1 LSSIRDWF
9 DLKMPLDREPSM
21 AITPL
26 NSFADVQDFLDQIL
40 SDNNESAALSF
51 APHKVF
57 WRNLTYDQ
65 FVNGNVPGVT
75 DPATNLPMPVLVK
88 GNSASSNLIMALQG
102 IGAAFG
108 PDSVIGQMP
117 ANGPPFFT
125 VDQIASI
132 VAWIDNGCPQ

>member
-1 LSSIRDWF
+1 
-9 DLKMPLDREPSM
+9 M

-75 DPATNLPMPVLVK
+75 DPATNLPMPVLVS
-88 GNSASSNLIMALQG
+88 GNSANSNLIMALQG

-108 PDSVIGQMP
+108 AGQCDR
-117 ANGPPFFT
+117 ADGPPFFT
-125 VDQIASI
+125 ADQIA
-132 VAWIDNGCPQ
+132 

>member
-1 LSSIRDWF
+1 MPRDQ
-9 DLKMPLDREPSM
+9 EPSM

-26 NSFADVQDFLDQIL
+26 NSFADVQNFLDQVL
-40 SDNNESAALSF
+40 ADNNEATALSF

-57 WRNLTYDQ
+57 WRSLTYDQ

-88 GNSASSNLIMALQG
+88 GNSANSNLIMALQG
-102 IGAAFG
+102 IGATFG

-125 VDQIASI
+125 ADQIASI
-132 VAWIDNGCPQ
+132 AAWIDNGCPQ